1 MQELPLYNDTTLSNV
16 IYVIVDLF
24 YDYRLQFQ
32 IKTKPGRESK
42 SRKRETGL
50 LHLPL
55 SALY

>member
-32 IKTKPGRESK
+32 IKTKPG
-42 SRKRETGL
+42 L
-50 LHLPL
+50 LPTHTKEKHRTV
-55 SALY
+55 SDA